1 MSSPVVGLTGGIGAG
16 KSTVERLFAELGIP
30 CVDTDAIAHQL
41 TAPGG
46 AAIAAIRSE
55 FGDEAIAANGAMDRA
70 VMRARVFAEPALR
83 LRLEAI
89 LHPLIRQESLR
100 QLAVLQAPYV
110 LLGVPLLFETHL
122 FDGVVQRS
130 LLVDCAEQVQQ
141 ERVMARSGLDAAQV
155 AAIMA
160 AQMSR
165 EQRRLLADD
174 VIDNS
179 GDEAALALQVHD
191 KHRYYLAC
199 FGQPAQ
205 A

>member
-30 CVDTDAIAHQL
+30 CVDTDVIAHQL

-55 FGDEAIAANGAMDRA
+55 FGDEAIAANGAMDRG

-122 FDGVVQRS
+122 FDGVIQRS
-130 LLVDCAEQVQQ
+130 LLVDCSEQVQQ

-165 EQRRLLADD
+165 AQRRLLADD

>member
-1 MSSPVVGLTGGIGAG
+1 VSSPVVGLTGGIGAG

-41 TAPGG
+41 TAQGG

-165 EQRRLLADD
+165 AQRRLLADD

>member
-30 CVDTDAIAHQL
+30 CVDTDVIAHQL

-46 AAIAAIRSE
+46 AAIAAIRSA

-83 LRLEAI
+83 QRLEAI

-122 FDGVVQRS
+122 FDGVIQRS
-130 LLVDCAEQVQQ
+130 LLVDCSEQVQQ

-165 EQRRLLADD
+165 AQRRLLADD

-179 GDEAALALQVHD
+179 GDETALALQVHD

>member
-30 CVDTDAIAHQL
+30 CVDTDVIAHQL

-46 AAIAAIRSE
+46 AAIAAIRSA

-130 LLVDCAEQVQQ
+130 LLVDCSEQVQQ

-165 EQRRLLADD
+165 AQRRLLADD

>member
-1 MSSPVVGLTGGIGAG
+1 MPSPVVGLTGGIGAG
-16 KSTVERLFAELGIP
+16 KSTVEKLFAGLGIP

-46 AAIAAIRSE
+46 AAIAAIRAA
-55 FGDEAIAANGAMDRA
+55 FGDDAITADGAMNRA
-70 VMRARVFAEPALR
+70 VIRTRVFADPAER
-83 LRLEAI
+83 HRLEAI
-89 LHPLIRQESLR
+89 LHPMIREQSLR
-100 QLAVLQAPYV
+100 QLSALQAPYV
-110 LLGVPLLFETHL
+110 LLGVPLLFETRL
-122 FDGVVQRS
+122 FDGVIQRS
-130 LLVDCAEQVQQ
+130 LLVDCAEEVQQ
-141 ERVMARSGLDAAQV
+141 QRVMARSGLDASQV

-160 AQMSR
+160 AQMPR
-165 EQRRLLADD
+165 AQRRQLADD

-199 FGQPAQ
+199 FGLPAQ

>member
-1 MSSPVVGLTGGIGAG
+1 MPSPVVGLTGGIGAG
-16 KSTVERLFAELGIP
+16 KSTVEKLFARLGIP

-46 AAIAAIRSE
+46 AAIAAIRAA
-55 FGDEAIAANGAMDRA
+55 FGDDAITADGAMNRV
-70 VMRARVFAEPALR
+70 VMRTRVFADPAER
-83 LRLEAI
+83 HRLEAI
-89 LHPLIRQESLR
+89 LHPMIREQSLR
-100 QLAVLQAPYV
+100 QLSALQAPYV
-110 LLGVPLLFETHL
+110 LLGVPLLFETRL
-122 FDGVVQRS
+122 FDGVIQRS
-130 LLVDCAEQVQQ
+130 LLVDCAEEVQQ
-141 ERVMARSGLDAAQV
+141 QRVMARSGLDASQV

-160 AQMSR
+160 AQMPR
-165 EQRRLLADD
+165 AQRQQLADD

-199 FGQPAQ
+199 FGLPAQ

>member
-30 CVDTDAIAHQL
+30 CVDTDVIAHQL

-46 AAIAAIRSE
+46 AAIAAIRSA

-83 LRLEAI
+83 QRLEAI

-165 EQRRLLADD
+165 AQRRLLADD

>member
-30 CVDTDAIAHQL
+30 CVDTDVIAHQL

-46 AAIAAIRSE
+46 AALAAIRSE

-165 EQRRLLADD
+165 AQRRLLADD

>member
-41 TAPGG
+41 TAQGG

-165 EQRRLLADD
+165 AQRRLLADD

>member
-30 CVDTDAIAHQL
+30 CVDTDVIAHQL

-46 AAIAAIRSE
+46 AALAAIRSE

>member
-30 CVDTDAIAHQL
+30 CVDTDVIAHQL

-46 AAIAAIRSE
+46 AAIAAIRSA
-55 FGDEAIAANGAMDRA
+55 FGDEAIAANGAMDRG

-122 FDGVVQRS
+122 FDGVIQRS
-130 LLVDCAEQVQQ
+130 LLVDCSEQVQQ

-165 EQRRLLADD
+165 AQRRLLADD

>member
-16 KSTVERLFAELGIP
+16 KSTVERLFAERGIP

-55 FGDEAIAANGAMDRA
+55 FGDDAIASDGAMDRA

-89 LHPLIRQESLR
+89 LHPLIHKESLR
-100 QLAVLQAPYV
+100 QLAALQAPYV

-165 EQRRLLADD
+165 AQRRLLADD

>member
-30 CVDTDAIAHQL
+30 CVDTDVIAHQL

-55 FGDEAIAANGAMDRA
+55 FGDEAVAANGAMDRA

-83 LRLEAI
+83 QRLEAI

-130 LLVDCAEQVQQ
+130 LLVDCSEQVQQ

-165 EQRRLLADD
+165 AQRRLLADD

>member
-1 MSSPVVGLTGGIGAG
+1 VSSPVVGLTGGIGAG

-41 TAPGG
+41 TAQGG

-70 VMRARVFAEPALR
+70 VMRARVFTEPALR

-165 EQRRLLADD
+165 AQRRLLADD

>member
-30 CVDTDAIAHQL
+30 CVDTDVIAHQL

-46 AAIAAIRSE
+46 AAIAAIRSA
-55 FGDEAIAANGAMDRA
+55 FGDEAIAANGAMDRG

-130 LLVDCAEQVQQ
+130 LLVDCSEQVQQ

-165 EQRRLLADD
+165 AQRRLLADD

>member
-30 CVDTDAIAHQL
+30 CVDTDVIAHQL

-46 AAIAAIRSE
+46 AAIAAIRSA

-130 LLVDCAEQVQQ
+130 LLVDCSEQVQQ

-160 AQMSR
+160 AQMYR
-165 EQRRLLADD
+165 AQRRLLADD

-179 GDEAALALQVHD
+179 GDETALALQVHD

>member
-30 CVDTDAIAHQL
+30 CVDTDVIAHQL

-55 FGDEAIAANGAMDRA
+55 FGDEAIAANGAMDRG

-165 EQRRLLADD
+165 AQRRLLADD

>member
-30 CVDTDAIAHQL
+30 CVDTDVIAHQL

-46 AAIAAIRSE
+46 AAIAAIRSA

-83 LRLEAI
+83 QRLEAI

-130 LLVDCAEQVQQ
+130 LLVDCSEQVQQ

-165 EQRRLLADD
+165 AQRRLLADD